1 MKLALLLIAVV
12 LLSTESSNPGMR
24 AQSAHPGNMVD
35 EANDDGIINRFLQ
48 SGAPDLISYRAR
60 RVLAASTRGGRM
72 HARIEAMTQLDADGG
87 FTFRVLCAEG
97 SGLLQ
102 KRVLVAALEAEQ
114 RSRQQ
119 RTMAQAALS
128 PDNYDLQPARA
139 PATEGVREIVLRPRR
154 RSEML
159 VVGSAYVED
168 PSADLMRVEGQ
179 LSKTPSWWT
188 RRVTITRNYARI
200 AGVRVP
206 VAMTSVADVRLV
218 GAGSFAM
225 TYDYKMINGRTVVRE
240 PASQG
245 SVEGCGSR
253 TETGGLVIHS
263 GSQVQWSPTP
273 EGVVRYFM
281 GAV

>member
-1 MKLALLLIAVV
+1 MKLALLLTVV
-12 LLSTESSNPGMR
+12 MLLSTQTSKPGIQ
-24 AQSAHPGNMVD
+24 AQSAHPSGMVI
-35 EANDDGIINRFLQ
+35 EVTYDGIINRFLQ

-60 RVLAASTRGGRM
+60 RVLAASTRDGRM
-72 HARIEAMTQLDADGG
+72 HARIEAMTQLDADRG
-87 FTFRVLCAEG
+87 FTFRVLCADG

-114 RSRQQ
+114 RSRQP

-128 PDNYDLQPARA
+128 PDNYDFQPARA
-139 PATEGVREIVLRPRR
+139 TAAEGVREIVLRPRR

-159 VVGSAYVED
+159 VVGSAYVEG
-168 PSADLMRVEGQ
+168 PGADLVRVEGQ

-218 GAGSFAM
+218 GAGSFSM
-225 TYDYKMINGRTVVRE
+225 TYDYAMINGTAVRGE
-240 PASQG
+240 SASREG
-245 SVEGCGSR
+245 VEGCGSR
-253 TETGGLVIHS
+253 MEMAVA
-263 GSQVQWSPTP
+263 Q
-273 EGVVRYFM
+273 EGW
-281 GAV
+281 